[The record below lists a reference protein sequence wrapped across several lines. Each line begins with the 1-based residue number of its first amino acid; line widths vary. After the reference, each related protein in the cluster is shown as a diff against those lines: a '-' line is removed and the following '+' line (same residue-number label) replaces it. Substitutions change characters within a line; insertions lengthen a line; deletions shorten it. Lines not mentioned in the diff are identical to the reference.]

1 MRLEPGRTLTARGL
15 LFDMDGTLVDSGPV
29 VERVWSAWAIEQG
42 LDVAGLL
49 PVAHGRRAIETITMF
64 AKHVRSPEAEARKLE
79 DAERLDIEGLKPI
92 EGALA
97 LIASLPADR
106 WALVTSAD
114 EALARTRL
122 AACGLP
128 VPDVLVTAE
137 SVERGKPAPDPYLLG
152 ARGLGFDAAD
162 CIVFEDADAGLASG
176 HAAKAQVIAV
186 ASLQSPE
193 ALDRK
198 NELWVPDLSR
208 LRVRLID
215 GLLHLTVEG

>member
-64 AKHVRSPEAEARKLE
+64 AKTVRDPEAEARKLE
-79 DAERLDIEGLKPI
+79 DAERLDIDGLKAI

-122 AACGLP
+122 AACGFP
-128 VPDVLVTAE
+128 VPEVLVTAE

-162 CIVFEDADAGLASG
+162 CIVFEDADAGLAAG

-198 NELWVPDLSR
+198 KELWVPDLSH
-208 LRVRLID
+208 LRVQLVD